1 MRIIKISF
9 ESFNQV
15 VEEIVK
21 LIRKGGIIACPTDT
35 IYGLIADATNG
46 KAVKKVL
53 EIKKRRS
60 QKPFPIFAKDIKM
73 TKALAQI
80 DREQQKF
87 LTKIW
92 PGEVT
97 VVLKQREDCGLPKI
111 LFGKTKTIGLRIPKH
126 KLVNILLEK
135 INKPL
140 IGTSANISGRPGSTE
155 IKKVLAQFKD
165 KRYQPDLIIDAGN
178 LKLSKPSAVVDLTG
192 SDPKILRTGELSK
205 DELLRI
211 LK

>member
-1 MRIIKISF
+1 MRIIEISF
-9 ESFNQV
+9 KNLNQV
-15 VEEIVK
+15 AEEIVR
-21 LIRKGGIIACPTDT
+21 LIRKGGIIVYPTDT

-60 QKPFPIFAKDIKM
+60 RKPLPIFVKDVKIA
-73 TKALAQI
+73 KALAQI

-97 VVLKQREDCGLPKI
+97 VVLKRREDCGLPKI

-140 IGTSANISGRPGSTE
+140 VGTSANISGRPGSTK
-155 IKKVLAQFKD
+155 IKKVLTQFKN
-165 KRYQPDLIIDAGN
+165 KRYQPDLVIDAGN
-178 LKLSKPSAVVDLTG
+178 LKLSKPSTVVDLTG
-192 SDPKILRTGELSK
+192 SNPRILRTGELSK
-205 DELLRI
+205 EELLKI

>member
-1 MRIIKISF
+1 MRIIEISF
-9 ESFNQV
+9 KSLNQV
-15 VEEIVK
+15 AEEVVK
-21 LIRKGGIIACPTDT
+21 LIRKGGIIVCPTDT
-35 IYGLIADATNG
+35 IYGLIADATNR
-46 KAVKKVL
+46 KAVKRVL

-60 QKPFPIFAKDIKM
+60 QKPLPIFVKDVKVA
-73 TKALAQI
+73 KALAQI

-92 PGEVT
+92 PGKVT
-97 VVLKQREDCGLPKI
+97 VVLKRRENCGLPKI
-111 LFGKTKTIGLRIPKH
+111 LFGKMKTIGLRIPKH

-140 IGTSANISGRPGSTE
+140 IGTSANISGRPGSTK

-178 LKLSKPSAVVDLTG
+178 LKLSKPSAIVDLTR
-192 SDPKILRTGELSK
+192 SSPRILRTGKLSE
-205 DELLRI
+205 DELFKI